1 MLEAI
6 NLHKCFI
13 RNENNG
19 IFRRRT
25 QTKVNAVNGI
35 DISIQPG
42 QIIGLLGVNGV
53 EHPNEIKKI
62 INMISGGERNIYW
75 RLTAKENLEYFGA
88 LYNLKKEEIN
98 VYAMKAL
105 ELVGLSDVKDT
116 PVEQYSKGMKQRL
129 QIARGLINNPKYI
142 FLDEPTLG
150 LDITIARDMRKY
162 ILSLVKNDNKGILL
176 TSHYIAEVE
185 ELCDY
190 VYILENGKIIASG
203 LPSQIA
209 RMIQKG
215 IKVVVSVLNL
225 PDDTLVRLHEF
236 AALHNADLNLDKND
250 SEVIIT
256 IQAHPDLSIPLV
268 SLLIGDNLQLLQMA
282 VSEPSL
288 EDALIHL
295 AMEANHLA

>member
-150 LDITIARDMRKY
+150 FDITIARDMRKY
-162 ILSLVKNDNKGILL
+162 ICL
-176 TSHYIAEVE
+176 
-185 ELCDY
+185 
-190 VYILENGKIIASG
+190 
-203 LPSQIA
+203 
-209 RMIQKG
+209 
-215 IKVVVSVLNL
+215 
-225 PDDTLVRLHEF
+225 
-236 AALHNADLNLDKND
+236 
-250 SEVIIT
+250 
-256 IQAHPDLSIPLV
+256 
-268 SLLIGDNLQLLQMA
+268 
-282 VSEPSL
+282 
-288 EDALIHL
+288 
-295 AMEANHLA
+295 